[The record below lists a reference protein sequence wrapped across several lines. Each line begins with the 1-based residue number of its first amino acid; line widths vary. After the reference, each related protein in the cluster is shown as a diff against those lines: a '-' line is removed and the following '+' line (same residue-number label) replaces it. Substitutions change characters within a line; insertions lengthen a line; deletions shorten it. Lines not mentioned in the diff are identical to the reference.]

1 MGDDKCKMMNDFII
15 NNLSYI
21 ELAASLFGLVYVV
34 FEVLQKN
41 FMWYLWVLT
50 SITFGIVYYYSH
62 IYAYMGLQIYYVA
75 MGIYGIYSWRRAKAL
90 AKRAAAQL
98 STQPSTQLS
107 TQPASNGG
115 AAHKLSEISNSGA
128 ATQPGELGSED
139 ADILVVRKMSREVAI
154 LSTLFSIIVFFILT
168 YILKCT
174 EDPNPWL
181 DSFCSVISML
191 ATFWLSRQYLQNWY
205 LWIVCNVASTILSLS
220 VEQYYAALLYFI
232 MIGMAVWGLW
242 HWNKN
247 GVKC

>member
-1 MGDDKCKMMNDFII
+1 MSDFII

-90 AKRAAAQL
+90 AKRSAAQPA
-98 STQPSTQLS
+98 TQSASQS
-107 TQPASNGG
+107 AAQPAIG
-115 AAHKLSEISNSGA
+115 AGAPGNSCELRNSSA
-128 ATQPGELGSED
+128 ATQLGEPRSED
-139 ADILVVRKMSREVAI
+139 ADILVVRRMSREVAI
-154 LSTLFSIIVFFILT
+154 LSTLFAIIVFFILT

-220 VEQYYAALLYFI
+220 VEQYYAALLYFV
-232 MIGMAVWGLW
+232 MIGMAIWGLW

>member
-1 MGDDKCKMMNDFII
+1 MNDFII

-90 AKRAAAQL
+90 AKRAAAQ
-98 STQPSTQLS
+98 P
-107 TQPASNGG
+107 
-115 AAHKLSEISNSGA
+115 

-139 ADILVVRKMSREVAI
+139 ADILVVRRMSREVAI

-220 VEQYYAALLYFI
+220 VEQYYAALLYFV
-232 MIGMAVWGLW
+232 MIGMAIWGLW

>member
-1 MGDDKCKMMNDFII
+1 MMNDFII

-90 AKRAAAQL
+90 AKRAA
-98 STQPSTQLS
+98 TQP
-107 TQPASNGG
+107 
-115 AAHKLSEISNSGA
+115 
-128 ATQPGELGSED
+128 ATQPGELRSED

-205 LWIVCNVASTILSLS
+205 LWIACNVASTILSLS

-232 MIGMAVWGLW
+232 MIGMAIWGLW

>member
-1 MGDDKCKMMNDFII
+1 MNDFII

-90 AKRAAAQL
+90 AKRAAAQ
-98 STQPSTQLS
+98 P
-107 TQPASNGG
+107 
-115 AAHKLSEISNSGA
+115 
-128 ATQPGELGSED
+128 ATQPGELRSED

-232 MIGMAVWGLW
+232 MIGVAVWGLW

>member
-1 MGDDKCKMMNDFII
+1 MMNDFII

-75 MGIYGIYSWRRAKAL
+75 MGIYGIYSWRRSKAL
-90 AKRAAAQL
+90 AKRAAAQ
-98 STQPSTQLS
+98 P
-107 TQPASNGG
+107 
-115 AAHKLSEISNSGA
+115 
-128 ATQPGELGSED
+128 ATQPGELSSED
-139 ADILVVRKMSREVAI
+139 ADILVVRRMSREVAI

-220 VEQYYAALLYFI
+220 VEQYYAALLYFV
-232 MIGMAVWGLW
+232 MIGMAIWGLW

>member
-1 MGDDKCKMMNDFII
+1 MNDFII

-90 AKRAAAQL
+90 AKRAAAQ
-98 STQPSTQLS
+98 P
-107 TQPASNGG
+107 
-115 AAHKLSEISNSGA
+115 
-128 ATQPGELGSED
+128 ATQPGEPRSED

-220 VEQYYAALLYFI
+220 VAQYYAALLYFI

>member
-1 MGDDKCKMMNDFII
+1 MNDFII

-90 AKRAAAQL
+90 AKRAAAQ
-98 STQPSTQLS
+98 P
-107 TQPASNGG
+107 
-115 AAHKLSEISNSGA
+115 

-220 VEQYYAALLYFI
+220 VEQYYAALLYFV
-232 MIGMAVWGLW
+232 MIGMAIWGLW

>member
-1 MGDDKCKMMNDFII
+1 MMNDFII

-90 AKRAAAQL
+90 AKRAAAQ
-98 STQPSTQLS
+98 PAAQLAA
-107 TQPASNGG
+107 QPAIG
-115 AAHKLSEISNSGA
+115 AGAPGNSCELRNSSA
-128 ATQPGELGSED
+128 ATLPGEPRSED
-139 ADILVVRKMSREVAI
+139 ADILVVRRMSREVAI

-220 VEQYYAALLYFI
+220 VAQYYAALLYFI

>member
-1 MGDDKCKMMNDFII
+1 MMNDFII

-90 AKRAAAQL
+90 AKRAAAQ
-98 STQPSTQLS
+98 P
-107 TQPASNGG
+107 
-115 AAHKLSEISNSGA
+115 

-205 LWIVCNVASTILSLS
+205 LWILCNVASTILSLS
-220 VEQYYAALLYFI
+220 VAQYYAALLYFI

>member
-1 MGDDKCKMMNDFII
+1 MNDFII

-90 AKRAAAQL
+90 AKRAAAQ
-98 STQPSTQLS
+98 P
-107 TQPASNGG
+107 
-115 AAHKLSEISNSGA
+115 

-205 LWIVCNVASTILSLS
+205 LWIACNVASTILSLS

-232 MIGMAVWGLW
+232 MIGMAIWGLW

>member
-1 MGDDKCKMMNDFII
+1 MNDFII

-90 AKRAAAQL
+90 AKRAAAQ
-98 STQPSTQLS
+98 SAAQLS

-115 AAHKLSEISNSGA
+115 AARKSSEVSNSGA
-128 ATQPGELGSED
+128 ATQPGELRNSSAATQPGEPRSED

-220 VEQYYAALLYFI
+220 VAQYYAALLYFI

>member
-1 MGDDKCKMMNDFII
+1 MGDDKCKMMNDYII

-90 AKRAAAQL
+90 AKRAAAQ
-98 STQPSTQLS
+98 P
-107 TQPASNGG
+107 
-115 AAHKLSEISNSGA
+115 
-128 ATQPGELGSED
+128 ATQPGELRSED
-139 ADILVVRKMSREVAI
+139 ADILVVRRMSREVAF

-220 VEQYYAALLYFI
+220 VAQYYAALLYFI

>member
-1 MGDDKCKMMNDFII
+1 MNDFII

-90 AKRAAAQL
+90 AKRAAAQ
-98 STQPSTQLS
+98 P
-107 TQPASNGG
+107 
-115 AAHKLSEISNSGA
+115 

-139 ADILVVRKMSREVAI
+139 ADILVVRRMSREVAI

-220 VEQYYAALLYFI
+220 VAQYYAALLYFV
-232 MIGMAVWGLW
+232 MIGMAIWGLW

>member
-1 MGDDKCKMMNDFII
+1 MNDFII

-90 AKRAAAQL
+90 AKRAAAQ
-98 STQPSTQLS
+98 PGAQLS
-107 TQPASNGG
+107 TQPASNG
-115 AAHKLSEISNSGA
+115 GA

-220 VEQYYAALLYFI
+220 VAQYYAALLYFI
-232 MIGMAVWGLW
+232 MIGMAIWGLW

>member
-1 MGDDKCKMMNDFII
+1 MNDFII

-90 AKRAAAQL
+90 AKRAAAQ
-98 STQPSTQLS
+98 P
-107 TQPASNGG
+107 
-115 AAHKLSEISNSGA
+115 

-220 VEQYYAALLYFI
+220 VAQYYAALLYFI

>member
-1 MGDDKCKMMNDFII
+1 MMNDFII

-90 AKRAAAQL
+90 AKRAAAQ
-98 STQPSTQLS
+98 P
-107 TQPASNGG
+107 
-115 AAHKLSEISNSGA
+115 
-128 ATQPGELGSED
+128 ATQPGEPRSED

-220 VEQYYAALLYFI
+220 VAQYYAALLYFV
-232 MIGMAVWGLW
+232 MIGMAIWGLW

>member
-90 AKRAAAQL
+90 AKRAAAQ
-98 STQPSTQLS
+98 P
-107 TQPASNGG
+107 
-115 AAHKLSEISNSGA
+115 
-128 ATQPGELGSED
+128 ATQPGELSSED
-139 ADILVVRKMSREVAI
+139 ADILVVRRMSREVAI

-220 VEQYYAALLYFI
+220 VAQYYAALLYFI
-232 MIGMAVWGLW
+232 MIGMAIWGLW

>member
-1 MGDDKCKMMNDFII
+1 MMNDFII

-90 AKRAAAQL
+90 AKRAAAQ
-98 STQPSTQLS
+98 PV
-107 TQPASNGG
+107 TQPASQPAAQPAIG
-115 AAHKLSEISNSGA
+115 AGAPGNSCELRNSSA

-154 LSTLFSIIVFFILT
+154 LSTLFAIIVFFILT

-205 LWIVCNVASTILSLS
+205 IWIVCNVASTILSLS
-220 VEQYYAALLYFI
+220 VAQYYAALLYFI

>member
-1 MGDDKCKMMNDFII
+1 MNDFII

-90 AKRAAAQL
+90 AKRSAAQ
-98 STQPSTQLS
+98 
-107 TQPASNGG
+107 PAIG
-115 AAHKLSEISNSGA
+115 AGAPGNSCELRNSGA
-128 ATQPGELGSED
+128 ATQPGELSSED

-220 VEQYYAALLYFI
+220 VEQYYAALLYFV
-232 MIGMAVWGLW
+232 MIGMAIWGLW

>member
-1 MGDDKCKMMNDFII
+1 MMNDFII

-21 ELAASLFGLVYVV
+21 ELSASLFGLVYVV

-90 AKRAAAQL
+90 AKRSAAQ
-98 STQPSTQLS
+98 P
-107 TQPASNGG
+107 
-115 AAHKLSEISNSGA
+115 

>member
-1 MGDDKCKMMNDFII
+1 MMNDFII

-90 AKRAAAQL
+90 AKRAA
-98 STQPSTQLS
+98 TQLVAQS
-107 TQPASNGG
+107 PSQPAAQPAIG
-115 AAHKLSEISNSGA
+115 AGAPGNSCELRNSSA
-128 ATQPGELGSED
+128 ATQPGELRSED
-139 ADILVVRKMSREVAI
+139 ADILVVRRMSWEVAI

-220 VEQYYAALLYFI
+220 VEQYYAALLYFV
-232 MIGMAVWGLW
+232 MIGMAIWGLW

>member
-1 MGDDKCKMMNDFII
+1 MNDFII

-90 AKRAAAQL
+90 AKRAAAQ
-98 STQPSTQLS
+98 P
-107 TQPASNGG
+107 
-115 AAHKLSEISNSGA
+115 
-128 ATQPGELGSED
+128 ATQPGELRSED

>member
-1 MGDDKCKMMNDFII
+1 MDDKCKMMNDFII

-90 AKRAAAQL
+90 AKRAAAQ
-98 STQPSTQLS
+98 PAAQLAA
-107 TQPASNGG
+107 QPAIG
-115 AAHKLSEISNSGA
+115 AGAPGNSCELRNSSA
-128 ATQPGELGSED
+128 ATQPGELSSED
-139 ADILVVRKMSREVAI
+139 ADILVVRRMSREVAI
-154 LSTLFSIIVFFILT
+154 LSTLFAIIVFFILT

-220 VEQYYAALLYFI
+220 VAQYYAALLYFI

-242 HWNKN
+242 HWNEN

>member
-1 MGDDKCKMMNDFII
+1 MNDFII

-90 AKRAAAQL
+90 AKRAAAQPV
-98 STQPSTQLS
+98 TQSASQS
-107 TQPASNGG
+107 AAQPAIVAG
-115 AAHKLSEISNSGA
+115 APGNSCELRNSSA
-128 ATQPGELGSED
+128 ATQLGEPRSED

-220 VEQYYAALLYFI
+220 VEQYYAALLYFV
-232 MIGMAVWGLW
+232 MIGMAIWGLW

>member
-1 MGDDKCKMMNDFII
+1 MMNDFII

-90 AKRAAAQL
+90 AKRAAAQ
-98 STQPSTQLS
+98 P
-107 TQPASNGG
+107 
-115 AAHKLSEISNSGA
+115 
-128 ATQPGELGSED
+128 ATQPGELRSED
-139 ADILVVRKMSREVAI
+139 ADILVVSKMSREVAI

-220 VEQYYAALLYFI
+220 VAQYYAALLYFI

>member
-1 MGDDKCKMMNDFII
+1 MMNDFII

-90 AKRAAAQL
+90 AKRVAAQPAAQL
-98 STQPSTQLS
+98 AA
-107 TQPASNGG
+107 QPAIG
-115 AAHKLSEISNSGA
+115 AGAPGNSCELRNSSA
-128 ATQPGELGSED
+128 ATQPGELRSED
-139 ADILVVRKMSREVAI
+139 ADILVVRRMSREVAI

-232 MIGMAVWGLW
+232 MIGMAIWGLW

>member
-1 MGDDKCKMMNDFII
+1 MNDFII

-90 AKRAAAQL
+90 AKRAAAQ
-98 STQPSTQLS
+98 P
-107 TQPASNGG
+107 
-115 AAHKLSEISNSGA
+115 
-128 ATQPGELGSED
+128 ATQPGELSSED
-139 ADILVVRKMSREVAI
+139 ADILVVRRMSREVAI
-154 LSTLFSIIVFFILT
+154 LSTLFAIIVFFILT

-220 VEQYYAALLYFI
+220 VEQYYAALLYFV
-232 MIGMAVWGLW
+232 MIGMAIWGLW

>member
-1 MGDDKCKMMNDFII
+1 MMNDFII

-90 AKRAAAQL
+90 AKRAAAQ
-98 STQPSTQLS
+98 PAAQLAA
-107 TQPASNGG
+107 QPAIG
-115 AAHKLSEISNSGA
+115 AGAPGNSCELRNSSA
-128 ATQPGELGSED
+128 ATQPGELRSED
-139 ADILVVRKMSREVAI
+139 ADILVVRRMSREVAI

-220 VEQYYAALLYFI
+220 VEQYYAALLYFV
-232 MIGMAVWGLW
+232 MIGMAIWGLW

>member
-1 MGDDKCKMMNDFII
+1 MNDFII

-90 AKRAAAQL
+90 AKRAAAQ
-98 STQPSTQLS
+98 P
-107 TQPASNGG
+107 
-115 AAHKLSEISNSGA
+115 

-232 MIGMAVWGLW
+232 MIGMAIWGLW

>member
-1 MGDDKCKMMNDFII
+1 MMNDFII

-90 AKRAAAQL
+90 AKRAAAQ
-98 STQPSTQLS
+98 
-107 TQPASNGG
+107 PA
-115 AAHKLSEISNSGA
+115 
-128 ATQPGELGSED
+128 ELRSED

-205 LWIVCNVASTILSLS
+205 LWILCNVASTILSLS
-220 VEQYYAALLYFI
+220 VAQYYAALLYFI

>member
-1 MGDDKCKMMNDFII
+1 MMNDFII

-90 AKRAAAQL
+90 AKRAAAQ
-98 STQPSTQLS
+98 P
-107 TQPASNGG
+107 
-115 AAHKLSEISNSGA
+115 

-139 ADILVVRKMSREVAI
+139 ADILVVRRMSREVAI

-220 VEQYYAALLYFI
+220 VAQYYAALLYFV
-232 MIGMAVWGLW
+232 MIGMAIWGLW

>member
-1 MGDDKCKMMNDFII
+1 MNDFII

-90 AKRAAAQL
+90 AKRAAPQPAAQL
-98 STQPSTQLS
+98 AA
-107 TQPASNGG
+107 QPAIG
-115 AAHKLSEISNSGA
+115 AGAPGNSCELRNSSA
-128 ATQPGELGSED
+128 ATQPGELRSED

-220 VEQYYAALLYFI
+220 VEQYYAALLYFV
-232 MIGMAVWGLW
+232 MIGMAIWGLW

>member
-1 MGDDKCKMMNDFII
+1 MNDFII

-90 AKRAAAQL
+90 AKRAAAQ
-98 STQPSTQLS
+98 
-107 TQPASNGG
+107 PA
-115 AAHKLSEISNSGA
+115 
-128 ATQPGELGSED
+128 ELRSED
-139 ADILVVRKMSREVAI
+139 ADILVVRRMSREVAI

-232 MIGMAVWGLW
+232 MIGMAIWGLW

>member
-1 MGDDKCKMMNDFII
+1 MMNDFII

-90 AKRAAAQL
+90 AKRAAAQ
-98 STQPSTQLS
+98 P
-107 TQPASNGG
+107 
-115 AAHKLSEISNSGA
+115 
-128 ATQPGELGSED
+128 ATQPGELSSED
-139 ADILVVRKMSREVAI
+139 ADILVVRRMSREVAI

-191 ATFWLSRQYLQNWY
+191 ATFWLSGQYLQNWY

-220 VEQYYAALLYFI
+220 VEQYYAALLYFV
-232 MIGMAVWGLW
+232 MIGMAIWGLW

>member
-1 MGDDKCKMMNDFII
+1 MMNDFII

-90 AKRAAAQL
+90 AKRAAAQ
-98 STQPSTQLS
+98 
-107 TQPASNGG
+107 PA
-115 AAHKLSEISNSGA
+115 
-128 ATQPGELGSED
+128 ELRSED
-139 ADILVVRKMSREVAI
+139 ADILVVRRMSREVAI
-154 LSTLFSIIVFFILT
+154 LSTFFSIIVFFILT
-168 YILKCT
+168 YVLKCT

>member
-1 MGDDKCKMMNDFII
+1 MNDFII

-90 AKRAAAQL
+90 AKRAAAQ
-98 STQPSTQLS
+98 PAAQLAA
-107 TQPASNGG
+107 QPAIG
-115 AAHKLSEISNSGA
+115 AGAPGNSCELRNSSA
-128 ATQPGELGSED
+128 ATQPGELSSED
-139 ADILVVRKMSREVAI
+139 ADILVVRRMSREVAI
-154 LSTLFSIIVFFILT
+154 LSTLFAIIVFFILT

-220 VEQYYAALLYFI
+220 VAQYYAALLYFI

-242 HWNKN
+242 HWNEN

>member
-1 MGDDKCKMMNDFII
+1 MMNDFII

-90 AKRAAAQL
+90 AKRAAAQ
-98 STQPSTQLS
+98 P
-107 TQPASNGG
+107 
-115 AAHKLSEISNSGA
+115 
-128 ATQPGELGSED
+128 ATQPGELRSED
-139 ADILVVRKMSREVAI
+139 ADILVVRRMSREVAI

-220 VEQYYAALLYFI
+220 VEQYYAALLYFV
-232 MIGMAVWGLW
+232 MIGMAIWGLW

>member
-1 MGDDKCKMMNDFII
+1 MNDFII

-75 MGIYGIYSWRRAKAL
+75 MGIYGICSWRRAKAL
-90 AKRAAAQL
+90 AKRAAAQ
-98 STQPSTQLS
+98 
-107 TQPASNGG
+107 PA
-115 AAHKLSEISNSGA
+115 E
-128 ATQPGELGSED
+128 PRSED

-205 LWIVCNVASTILSLS
+205 LWIVCNLASTILSLS

-232 MIGMAVWGLW
+232 MIGMAIWGLW

>member
-1 MGDDKCKMMNDFII
+1 MMNDFII

-90 AKRAAAQL
+90 AKRAAAQ
-98 STQPSTQLS
+98 
-107 TQPASNGG
+107 PAIG
-115 AAHKLSEISNSGA
+115 AGAPGNSCELRNSSA

-220 VEQYYAALLYFI
+220 VEQYYAALLYFV
-232 MIGMAVWGLW
+232 MIGMAIWGLW